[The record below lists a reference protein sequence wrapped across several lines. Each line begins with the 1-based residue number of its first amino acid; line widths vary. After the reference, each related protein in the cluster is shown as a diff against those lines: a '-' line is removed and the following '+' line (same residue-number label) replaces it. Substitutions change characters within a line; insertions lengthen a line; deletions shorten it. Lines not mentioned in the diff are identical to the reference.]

1 MIQNQLV
8 AQNAIGEASKGSGN
22 LGNVPQDM
30 QNNSWI
36 WDIGFP
42 SVMPIDLNFYQ
53 IPDGR
58 NLEI

>member
-1 MIQNQLV
+1 MIENQPV
-8 AQNAIGEASKGSGN
+8 AQNAIGEASTDSGN

-30 QNNSWI
+30 QNNPCI

-42 SVMPIDLNFYQ
+42 SVMPIDLDFYRF
-53 IPDGR
+53 PDGR